1 METLSSLIPR
11 WPGNESSWRHC
22 PVSFPGGL
30 GMKLVYTCVL
40 SCSCN
45 LNSIHYFILQVTPT
59 SGPPQFV
66 PPASIEM
73 EEQPPPPTS
82 APPQLM
88 KDLTPQ
94 ESNEENEED
103 YYEMNSELTPP
114 ISRPESS
121 PTVPFTVPKLTT
133 SRESISD
140 STDEES
146 DSGKFVVRQVVNTK
160 KDDSKIKISGS
171 IREPNIPATMKVKV
185 TEMFNIQDDLQ
196 LTHPLPTSPLP
207 SEASPK
213 AETVKVAG
221 YFPVSEDVRKPL
233 PVIDIEYNSDLPF
246 GFVQLEFQ
254 IKKRA
259 RSGLGITI
267 VSCRGS
273 SRGLFM
279 IRRIMAGGAAAKD
292 GRLKPGDR
300 LVSVGERSLADL
312 SYAAVLQA
320 LSDAP
325 RDCQLVVW
333 RDPNYDLDATSSI
346 YSVGDK
352 SNLSGSRSSI
362 LSDDDDEESIPKRLS
377 TSSLDPYAI
386 FKSRTSSVSDGSPL
400 TARFS
405 TSVLEQ
411 HNLAV
416 PSSPGFSK
424 RWSTGVLSPN
434 GPAGE
439 PLHQIPSVRTPTPT
453 MSPLVPLPSPTTP
466 SISPDFVLPE
476 GSEDIGLP
484 QPPQSPPPPIPTSYI
499 EEEHL
504 NTPRLGRVQEAT
516 EMWDGTAKPEDI
528 STPRLGPKQV
538 QEATEVWEDPTE
550 LRENEH
556 EEEPPPP
563 LPPTT
568 PPPSVQS
575 PDETIMK
582 VEEKVVPRRKSASK
596 KDPFEKT
603 VERPKSLGAVPKGKR
618 LEDAPFEIEV
628 TKGMFSL
635 GLTVCMTEMGM
646 IAVKSLT
653 SRSPISKDGNI
664 K

>member
-1 METLSSLIPR
+1 MR
-11 WPGNESSWRHC
+11 
-22 PVSFPGGL
+22 
-30 GMKLVYTCVL
+30 
-40 SCSCN
+40 SCSST

-66 PPASIEM
+66 PPATIEM

-88 KDLTPQ
+88 KNLTPQ

-103 YYEMNSELTPP
+103 YYYEMNFEPTPP

-146 DSGKFVVRQVVNTK
+146 DRGKFVVRQVTNTK
-160 KDDSKIKISGS
+160 KKDSEIEISGS
-171 IREPNIPATMKVKV
+171 ILEPNIPATMKVKV
-185 TEMFNIQDDLQ
+185 TETSTVQDDLQ
-196 LTHPLPTSPLP
+196 LTPPLPTSPLP
-207 SEASPK
+207 SEAPPK
-213 AETVKVAG
+213 AETVQVAG
-221 YFPVSEDVRKPL
+221 YFLTSEDMRKPL
-233 PVIDIEYNSDLPF
+233 PVIDVEYNSDLPF
-246 GFVQLEFQ
+246 GFVQLELQ

-267 VSCRGS
+267 VSSRGS

-300 LVSVGERSLADL
+300 LVSVGEKSLVDL
-312 SYAAVLQA
+312 SHATVLQV
-320 LSDAP
+320 LNDAP

-346 YSVGDK
+346 YSLGDR

-362 LSDDDDEESIPKRLS
+362 LSDDDDGTEDSIPKRLS

-411 HNLAV
+411 YNLAV

-439 PLHQIPSVRTPTPT
+439 PLHQIPSIRTPTPT
-453 MSPLVPLPSPTTP
+453 MSPLTPLPSPTTP
-466 SISPDFVLPE
+466 SISPDFALAE
-476 GSEDIGLP
+476 GSQDTGLP
-484 QPPQSPPPPIPTSYI
+484 QPPQSPPPPIPTSYT

-504 NTPRLGRVQEAT
+504 NTPRLEHKRVQEAT
-516 EMWDGTAKPEDI
+516 EMWDGTAKPEDLN
-528 STPRLGPKQV
+528 TPRLGPKHIK
-538 QEATEVWEDPTE
+538 EATEVWEETTE
-550 LRENEH
+550 LRENER
-556 EEEPPPP
+556 EEESPPP

-568 PPPSVQS
+568 PPPSVQL
-575 PDETIMK
+575 PEETIMR
-582 VEEKVVPRRKSASK
+582 VEEKVVPRRKKASK
-596 KDPFEKT
+596 EDPFEKT
-603 VERPKSLGAVPKGKR
+603 VERPKSLGPVPKGKR

-628 TKGMFSL
+628 TKGMFGL
-635 GLTVCMTEMGM
+635 GLTVCTTEMGM
-646 IAVKSLT
+646 ISVKSLT

>member
-1 METLSSLIPR
+1 MSSLVPR
-11 WPGNESSWRHC
+11 WPGNESS
-22 PVSFPGGL
+22 SGD
-30 GMKLVYTCVL
+30 TCVL
-40 SCSCN
+40 SCSCI
-45 LNSIHYFILQVTPT
+45 LNGIHCFILQVTPT

-103 YYEMNSELTPP
+103 YYSEPTPP

-133 SRESISD
+133 SRESISE

-160 KDDSKIKISGS
+160 KDDSEIKISGS
-171 IREPNIPATMKVKV
+171 ILEPNIPATMKVKV
-185 TEMFNIQDDLQ
+185 TETSNIQDDLQ
-196 LTHPLPTSPLP
+196 LTPPLPTSLPP
-207 SEASPK
+207 SEAPPK

-221 YFPVSEDVRKPL
+221 YFSASEDMRKPL
-233 PVIDIEYNSDLPF
+233 PVIDVECNSDLPF

-300 LVSVGERSLADL
+300 LVSVGERNLADL
-312 SYAAVLQA
+312 SHATVLQA
-320 LSDAP
+320 LNDAP

-346 YSVGDK
+346 YSLGDR

-362 LSDDDDEESIPKRLS
+362 LSDDDNGTEESIPKRLS

-405 TSVLEQ
+405 TSALEQ
-411 HNLAV
+411 HNLRV

-439 PLHQIPSVRTPTPT
+439 PLHQIPSIRTPTPTMPPLTPLPSPTTPPT
-453 MSPLVPLPSPTTP
+453 MSPLVPLSSPRTP
-466 SISPDFVLPE
+466 SISPDFTLPE

-499 EEEHL
+499 
-504 NTPRLGRVQEAT
+504 
-516 EMWDGTAKPEDI
+516 
-528 STPRLGPKQV
+528 
-538 QEATEVWEDPTE
+538 
-550 LRENEH
+550 
-556 EEEPPPP
+556 
-563 LPPTT
+563 
-568 PPPSVQS
+568 
-575 PDETIMK
+575 
-582 VEEKVVPRRKSASK
+582 
-596 KDPFEKT
+596 
-603 VERPKSLGAVPKGKR
+603 
-618 LEDAPFEIEV
+618 
-628 TKGMFSL
+628 
-635 GLTVCMTEMGM
+635 
-646 IAVKSLT
+646 
-653 SRSPISKDGNI
+653 
-664 K
+664 

>member
-1 METLSSLIPR
+1 MSSLVPRWPGNESSSGDMSSLIPR
-11 WPGNESSWRHC
+11 WPGNESTSEVH
-22 PVSFPGGL
+22 
-30 GMKLVYTCVL
+30 TCVL
-40 SCSCN
+40 SYNSI
-45 LNSIHYFILQVTPT
+45 LNSIHYLILQVTPT

-66 PPASIEM
+66 PPVSSEI

-94 ESNEENEED
+94 ESNEESEEE
-103 YYEMNSELTPP
+103 YYKANFEPTPP

-121 PTVPFTVPKLTT
+121 PKVPFTVPKLTT
-133 SRESISD
+133 SRETVSD

-146 DSGKFVVRQVVNTK
+146 DKGKFVVRQVVNTE
-160 KDDSKIKISGS
+160 KDDSEITISGS
-171 IREPNIPATMKVKV
+171 ILEPNLPATMKVKV
-185 TEMFNIQDDLQ
+185 TDTSTVQDDLE
-196 LTHPLPTSPLP
+196 LSPPLPTSPPP
-207 SEASPK
+207 SEAPLK
-213 AETVKVAG
+213 AETVKVALG
-221 YFPVSEDVRKPL
+221 SEDVRGPL
-233 PVIDIEYNSDLPF
+233 PVIDIEHNSDLPF
-246 GFVQLEFQ
+246 GFVQLELQ

-300 LVSVGERSLADL
+300 LISVGEKSLADL
-312 SYAAVLQA
+312 FHAAVLQA
-320 LSDAP
+320 LNDAP

-346 YSVGDK
+346 YSLGDR

-362 LSDDDDEESIPKRLS
+362 LSDDDDGTEDSIPKRLS

-386 FKSRTSSVSDGSPL
+386 FKSRTSSVSNGSPP

-405 TSVLEQ
+405 TSMLEQ

-416 PSSPGFSK
+416 TSSPGFPK

-439 PLHQIPSVRTPTPT
+439 PLHQIPSIRTPTPT
-453 MSPLVPLPSPTTP
+453 MPPPNPLPSPTTP
-466 SISPDFVLPE
+466 TNSPDFTFPE
-476 GSEDIGLP
+476 GSEIAGLP
-484 QPPQSPPPPIPTSYI
+484 LPPQTPPPPVPTSYVTK
-499 EEEHL
+499 EEHL
-504 NTPRLGRVQEAT
+504 
-516 EMWDGTAKPEDI
+516 
-528 STPRLGPKQV
+528 STPRLAPKWV
-538 QEATEVWEDPTE
+538 QEATEVCDELAKPEDLSTSRLGPKWLQEATEEATE
-550 LRENEH
+550 LQENGH

-568 PPPSVQS
+568 LPPSVQLS
-575 PDETIMK
+575 EETIMR
-582 VEEKVVPRRKSASK
+582 VEEKVVPRRKKASK
-596 KDPFEKT
+596 EDPFEKT
-603 VERPKSLGAVPKGKR
+603 VERPKSLGPVPKGKR
-618 LEDAPFEIEV
+618 LEDTPFEIEV

-646 IAVKSLT
+646 IAVKSLS